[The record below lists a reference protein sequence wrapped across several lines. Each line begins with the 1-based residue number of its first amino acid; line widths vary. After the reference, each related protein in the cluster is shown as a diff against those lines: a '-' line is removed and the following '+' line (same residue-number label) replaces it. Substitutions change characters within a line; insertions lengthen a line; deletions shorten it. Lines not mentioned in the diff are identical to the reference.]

1 MHLII
6 QGDEVETP
14 ALKQLAK
21 LTGASAIEQIAP
33 NVFRLLNA
41 SPAEAIAELC
51 ARHKLEWT
59 FVPEDRGSPPSGC
72 P

>member
-6 QGDEVETP
+6 QGQEVETA

-21 LTGASAIEQIAP
+21 LSGASAIEQIAP
-33 NVFRLLNA
+33 NVFRLLHA
-41 SPAEAIAELC
+41 SPAAAIAELC
-51 ARHKLEWT
+51 ARQELEWA
-59 FVPEDRGSPPSGC
+59 FVPEDPGAPPSGG